1 MAGLN
6 PMVLEKINSMDIEND
21 RKRLIR
27 SLFEAQL
34 SCGSNP
40 KDKPYRVK
48 NFREIIAKEMR
59 K

>member
-1 MAGLN
+1 
-6 PMVLEKINSMDIEND
+6 MVLEKINSMDIDND